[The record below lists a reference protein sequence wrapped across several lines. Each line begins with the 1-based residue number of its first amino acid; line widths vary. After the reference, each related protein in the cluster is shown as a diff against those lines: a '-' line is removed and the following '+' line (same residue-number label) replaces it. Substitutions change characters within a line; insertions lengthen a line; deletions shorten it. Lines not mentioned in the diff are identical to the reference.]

1 MILSSIYMAMF
12 LIVFGL
18 IHSPIYDYVLFYVFW
33 LVTLY
38 VSYFVIKKAYPPSLQ
53 WDCVIWIAIMIAATF
68 VIVSCTLQISIW
80 IGWDIAGMMT
90 PCGAGMKC

>member
-1 MILSSIYMAMF
+1 MAMF

-18 IHSPIYDYVLFYVFW
+18 SHSPVYDYVLFYTFW

-38 VSYFVIKKAYPPSLQ
+38 ISYFVVKTIYPPSLQ
-53 WDCVIWIAIMIAATF
+53 WDWVIWIAMLVAATF
-68 VIVSCTLQISIW
+68 VIVSCALQISIW
-80 IGWDIAGMMT
+80 IGWDITGMMT